1 MPHPVAEH
9 GARKRSN
16 ALRSPGTS
24 PDEPGSE
31 TLQLRRRRR
40 HGMKRRDFIK
50 TTAAGAAAGTLLAG
64 CGASEDDGPALQTQ
78 QNVRWRL
85 ASSFPRSLDTLYGA
99 VETLSERVVELTD
112 GRFQIRPSPAGEL
125 VPANEVLGAVQNG
138 TVQVGHSAGYYF
150 VGRNPA
156 LAFDTC
162 VPFGLTA
169 RQQTA
174 WLRHGG
180 GLDLMRDVY
189 ADFGIINFPG
199 GNTGAQMGGWFRRP
213 VDSLADLRGLKMR
226 IPGLGGEVMSELG
239 VTVQLLSGGEI
250 YQALER
256 GAIDATEWVGPY
268 DDVKLGF
275 HEIARYYYY
284 PGWWEPSANLSFMVN
299 RQAWDALPGIYQ
311 EAFTTA
317 AAEVS
322 IRMLAQYDARN
333 QGALQEAVDAGV
345 ELRPFPEETIREA
358 ERISRD
364 VMEARASAD
373 AEYRRVYDAFQA
385 FREDAFRWF
394 GTAEH
399 DYASFAFPRMTSTQA
414 RRSETA

>member
-1 MPHPVAEH
+1 
-9 GARKRSN
+9 
-16 ALRSPGTS
+16 
-24 PDEPGSE
+24 
-31 TLQLRRRRR
+31 
-40 HGMKRRDFIK
+40 MKRREFIK
-50 TTAAGAAAGTLLAG
+50 TTAAGAAAGSVLAG
-64 CGASEDDGPALQTQ
+64 CGAPDDGPAIQAQ
-78 QNVRWRL
+78 ERVRWRL

-99 VETLSERVVELTD
+99 VEKLSERVAELTAD
-112 GRFQIRPSPAGEL
+112 RFQIRPSPAGEL

-138 TVQVGHSAGYYF
+138 TVQIGHSAGYYF

-180 GLDLMRDVY
+180 GLDLMREIY

-213 VDSLADLRGLKMR
+213 VDTLADLRGLKMR
-226 IPGLGGEVMSELG
+226 IPGLGGEVMSEMG

-250 YQALER
+250 YQALDR

-275 HEIARYYYY
+275 HEIADYYYY
-284 PGWWEPSANLSFMVN
+284 PGWWEPGANLSFMVN
-299 RQAWDALPGIYQ
+299 RQAWDELPAIYQ

-317 AAEVS
+317 ASEVS

-333 QGALQEAVDAGV
+333 QVALQEAVDSGV
-345 ELRPFPEETIREA
+345 QLRAFPEETMRAA
-358 ERISRD
+358 ERISRE
-364 VMEARASAD
+364 VMESRASAD
-373 AEYRRVYDAFQA
+373 AAYRRVYDAFRS
-385 FREDAFRWF
+385 FREESFTWF
-394 GTAEH
+394 ASAEH
-399 DYASFAFPRMTSTQA
+399 TYAAFAFPRMT
-414 RRSETA
+414 ETASSQADRAS